1 MGMPG
6 AYDPFAPGPFSVG
19 ERSFEALDRTRQR
32 VFPCHVWHPVEAGD
46 YPLIVFSHHSGGNR
60 RSSSFLC
67 THLAGHGYVVAA
79 LDHSETIAPELAH
92 KQDES
97 LEERNARVE
106 GAVASRV
113 PDVQFLIDRLLN
125 DSAPPVRAGF
135 RTWNAEARI
144 DPAAIGI
151 VGHSFGGWTAL
162 AAPDADPR
170 LGAVV
175 ALAPGGSS
183 NPKPGIIRAKL
194 NFQWTREVPTLIL
207 AAENDTPLPL
217 DGMFEIFERAPQ
229 PKRMAILRRAD
240 HLHFVDDVE
249 RKHEE
254 SRLAPLTGQEWD
266 WIAKEMLPI
275 SELCSGEE
283 AHLFIRGLTV
293 CHMDAALK
301 RTQAHSESVVRVSEE
316 ARRFLGG
323 GIEAELR
330 SRGVDAILHRP
341 HTIQA

>member
-1 MGMPG
+1 M
-6 AYDPFAPGPFSVG
+6 YDPFAPGPFSVG
-19 ERSFEALDRTRQR
+19 ERSFEALDRTRR
-32 VFPCHVWHPVEAGD
+32 RMFPCHVWHPVEAGD
-46 YPLIVFSHHSGGNR
+46 YPLIIFSHHSGGNR
-60 RSSSFLC
+60 RSSTFLC
-67 THLAGHGYVVAA
+67 RHLCGHGYVVAA
-79 LDHSETIAPELAH
+79 LDHSEMIAPELAR
-92 KQDES
+92 KEGMS
-97 LEERNARVE
+97 LEERNARME
-106 GAVASRV
+106 AIVASRV
-113 PDVQFLIDRLLN
+113 PDVHFLMDHLLN
-125 DSAPPVRAGF
+125 EWD
-135 RTWNAEARI
+135 AEARI

-162 AAPDADPR
+162 AAPAADPR

-194 NFQWTREVPTLIL
+194 DFRWGREVPTLIL

-217 DGMFEIFERAPQ
+217 EGMFDIFERAPE

-249 RKHEE
+249 QRHEE

-266 WIAKEMLPI
+266 WIAKEMLPMA
-275 SELCSGEE
+275 ELCSGDQ

-301 RTQAHSESVVRVSEE
+301 RREE
-316 ARRFLGG
+316 ARRFFAG
-323 GIEAELR
+323 GIEAELA
-330 SRGVDAILHRP
+330 SRGVDAIMQGP
-341 HTIQA
+341 

>member
-1 MGMPG
+1 MAHGKLDTGVPG

-19 ERSFEALDRTRQR
+19 EHSFEALDQTRQR
-32 VFPCHVWHPVEAGD
+32 VFPCLVWHPLDAGV

-67 THLAGHGYVVAA
+67 THLCGHGYVVAA
-79 LDHSETIAPELAH
+79 LDHSETIAPGLARR
-92 KQDES
+92 QGETP
-97 LEERNARVE
+97 EERNARVE
-106 GAVASRV
+106 AVVASRV
-113 PDVQFLIDRLLN
+113 PDVCFLIDRLLKEW
-125 DSAPPVRAGF
+125 DAA
-135 RTWNAEARI
+135 AQI
-144 DPAAIGI
+144 DPTAIGI

-183 NPKPGIIRAKL
+183 HPKPGIIPAKL
-194 NFQWTREVPTLIL
+194 HFRWGREVPTLIL

-217 DGMFEIFERAPQ
+217 EGMFDIFERAPQ

-249 RKHEE
+249 QRHEAA
-254 SRLAPLTGQEWD
+254 RLAPLTGQEWD
-266 WIAKEMLPI
+266 WIAKEMLPMA
-275 SELCSGEE
+275 ELCSGEQ

-293 CHMDAALK
+293 CHLDAALK
-301 RTQAHSESVVRVSEE
+301 RAKAHSECVVRVNEE
-316 ARRFLGG
+316 AERFFAGD
-323 GIEAELR
+323 IETELR

-341 HTIQA
+341 

>member
-1 MGMPG
+1 MTLCSATAMPG
-6 AYDPFAPGPFSVG
+6 VYDPFAPGPFSVG

-32 VFPCHVWHPVEAGD
+32 VFPCHFWHPVEAGA

-60 RSSSFLC
+60 RSSTFLC
-67 THLAGHGYVVAA
+67 THLCGHGYVVAA
-79 LDHSETIAPELAH
+79 LDHSETVAPELAH

-97 LEERNARVE
+97 LEERSARVE

-113 PDVQFLIDRLLN
+113 PDVRFLIDRLLN
-125 DSAPPVRAGF
+125 EWD
-135 RTWNAEARI
+135 AEARI
-144 DPAAIGI
+144 DPTAIGI

-162 AAPDADPR
+162 AAPDSEPR
-170 LGAVV
+170 IRAVA

-183 NPKPGIIRAKL
+183 NPKPGIIPAKL
-194 NFQWTREVPTLIL
+194 HFRWGREVPTLIL

-217 DGMFEIFERAPQ
+217 EGMFDIFERAPE

-249 RKHEE
+249 QRHEE
-254 SRLAPLTGQEWD
+254 LRLAPLTGQEWD
-266 WIAKEMLPI
+266 WIPKEMLPMA
-275 SELCSGEE
+275 ELCSGEQ

-293 CHMDAALK
+293 CHLDTALK
-301 RTQAHSESVVRVSEE
+301 RSEE
-316 ARRFLGG
+316 ARRFFAGA
-323 GIEAELR
+323 IEAELR

-341 HTIQA
+341 